1 VSRLVLVLPDLYPTR
16 LSEAA
21 RAALPRLPALE
32 RWFRQGRPEGST
44 TGWRHWLQ
52 REWHGGS
59 LAAAMPASIAGAA
72 VAGVPADQPLWLA
85 SPVHFVAGLD
95 TLRLHPAGLLRLD
108 AAEQRQLAT
117 DFLAVFAGSGWSLH
131 ATGRRDMLV
140 SGGAPVA
147 LRSHDP
153 GLWLGADPAQ
163 GLPAG
168 AGAGPL
174 RQFGAE
180 LEMWLHE
187 HPVNQARLARGL
199 LNVNALWLW
208 GGGAPLAPRPP
219 ASTPGGLAW
228 AADLFVDGL
237 CALAGGV
244 AESLPPRWPVAP
256 LAHHAMGATGATA
269 DLLAVCEWGPDA
281 GALAALDR
289 DWIAPALEQ
298 WRGGAYRSATLLA
311 GSHAVGL
318 ERAPLQRLWRSWR
331 RPRPWWESLLQC

>member
-1 VSRLVLVLPDLYPTR
+1 MSRLVLVLPDLYPTR

-44 TGWRHWLQ
+44 AGWRHWLQ
-52 REWHGGS
+52 REWHGGA
-59 LAAAMPASIAGAA
+59 LASAMPASIAGAA
-72 VAGVPADQPLWLA
+72 VAGVPTDQPLWLA

-95 TLRLHPAGLLRLD
+95 TLRLHPAGLLHLD
-108 AAEQRQLAT
+108 AAEQRELVS

-131 ATGRRDMLV
+131 ATGRREMLV

-153 GLWLGADPAQ
+153 GLWLGADPAE

-180 LEMWLHE
+180 LEMRLHE

-219 ASTPGGLAW
+219 ASTRAVAW

-237 CALAGGV
+237 CALAGTV
-244 AESLPPRWPVAP
+244 AESLPPRWPHGKGAP
-256 LAHHAMGATGATA
+256 T
-269 DLLAVCEWGPDA
+269 DLLTVCEWGADA
-281 GALAALDR
+281 DALAALER

-298 WRGGAYRSATLLA
+298 WRGGVYQSATLLA
-311 GSHAVGL
+311 GIHAVSL
-318 ERAPLQRLWRSWR
+318 ERAPLRRLWRAWR

>member
-1 VSRLVLVLPDLYPTR
+1 MSRLVLVLPDLYPTR

-32 RWFRQGRPEGST
+32 WWFRQGRAEESA
-44 TGWRHWLQ
+44 GWRQWLQ

-59 LAAAMPASIAGAA
+59 LAAAMPASVAGAAVAGAA
-72 VAGVPADQPLWLA
+72 VAGVSTDRPLWLA
-85 SPVHFVAGLD
+85 TPVHFVAGLD
-95 TLRLHPAGLLRLD
+95 TLRLHPAGLLHLD
-108 AAEQRQLAT
+108 VAGQQELAS
-117 DFLAVFAGSGWSLH
+117 DFRAVFAGSGWSLH
-131 ATGRRDMLV
+131 ATGRREMLV

-153 GLWLGADPAQ
+153 ALWLGADPAE

-168 AGAGPL
+168 AGARPL

-199 LNVNALWLW
+199 LNATALWLW
-208 GGGAPLAPRPP
+208 GGGASLAPRPP
-219 ASTPGGLAW
+219 VSTRAVAW
-228 AADLFVDGL
+228 ASDLFVDGL
-237 CALAGGV
+237 CALGGSV
-244 AESLPPRWPVAP
+244 ADPLPPRWPLPPQVRGAP
-256 LAHHAMGATGATA
+256 L
-269 DLLAVCEWGPDA
+269 DLLVVCESGPDA
-281 GALAALDR
+281 GSLAALDR

-311 GSHAVGL
+311 GKHAVRL
-318 ERAPLQRLWRSWR
+318 ERSPWRRPWR
-331 RPRPWWESLLQC
+331 AWLRPRPWWESLLQC

>member
-1 VSRLVLVLPDLYPTR
+1 VLPDLYPTR

-32 RWFRQGRPEGST
+32 RWFRQGRTERWIA
-44 TGWRHWLQ
+44 GWRHWLL

-59 LAAAMPASIAGAA
+59 LAAAMPASVAGAA
-72 VAGVPADQPLWLA
+72 VAGVPTDQPLWLA

-108 AAEQRQLAT
+108 GAEQMELAS
-117 DFLAVFAGSGWSLH
+117 DFLTVFAGSGWSLH
-131 ATGRRDMLV
+131 ATGRREMLV

-153 GLWLGADPAQ
+153 GLWLGADPAE

-168 AGAGPL
+168 EGARPL
-174 RQFGAE
+174 RRFGAE

-187 HPVNQARLARGL
+187 HAVNTARLRKGL

-208 GGGAPLAPRPP
+208 GGGAPLAARPP
-219 ASTPGGLAW
+219 ASTRAMAW
-228 AADLFVDGL
+228 ASDLFVDGL
-237 CALAGGV
+237 CALAGSS
-244 AESLPPRWPVAP
+244 ADPLPPRWPMP
-256 LAHHAMGATGATA
+256 LHAGSLPPE
-269 DLLAVCEWGPDA
+269 LLAVCELHSDA
-281 GALAALDR
+281 DSLAALDR

-298 WRGGAYRSATLLA
+298 WRDGAYRSATLLA
-311 GSHAVGL
+311 GNHAVSL
-318 ERAPLQRLWRSWR
+318 EWAPMRRLWRAWR